1 MADALNVPQPSRP
14 AGRRFGGLTIPT
26 GEEQLAGGWIHTT
39 AAPPQTWHHLF
50 ARARIAF
57 LWNTLLN
64 AYDTCGGRLANG
76 RRLLAIQA
84 EQGDAAAA
92 KAAGKFGMPPPER
105 VAQLERTNSLLFR
118 ALRYMAMAFGRY
130 AEHEVDSL
138 FEHAG
143 AMTAPDQAD
152 SQVRMLWSPW
162 NIIEGP
168 TDRSDATGGTLDD
181 FTGTIDCLLRDT
193 SHSMGAAAAHRGVGA
208 APPVLGADGFSPDT
222 TFHRGFGLVNA
233 ARGPAVMGIGTPDA
247 LSVIALMMLRR
258 RLRLLLQLEVLTNQL
273 ASAATLLNGD
283 GGTTGYLQA
292 LGTLLQ
298 TLTDCQSQPVV
309 LYCPQFW
316 ARVGST
322 YHKRT

>member
-193 SHSMGAAAAHRGVGA
+193 SHSMGAAAAHRSRRRRRPAADSRWIQPGHYLPPRVRVSQRCKGPCRHGHWHPGCALRNRPNDVAEKTA
-208 APPVLGADGFSPDT
+208 APAPIGSSDESTGLGGHPLERRWRDDRLPSSVGYAAANFDRLPVSTGGALLSTVLGQGRFDLP
-222 TFHRGFGLVNA
+222 
-233 ARGPAVMGIGTPDA
+233 
-247 LSVIALMMLRR
+247 
-258 RLRLLLQLEVLTNQL
+258 
-273 ASAATLLNGD
+273 
-283 GGTTGYLQA
+283 
-292 LGTLLQ
+292 
-298 TLTDCQSQPVV
+298 
-309 LYCPQFW
+309 
-316 ARVGST
+316 
-322 YHKRT
+322 